1 MTKQQLRAL
10 LIPLIL
16 FTVLLGSVLL
26 YREFSKR
33 YRPETPGEA
42 QESDASGQSV
52 PSGAGIPEAGAKD
65 AAAETKDPEAL
76 SGGEK
81 TAGDAPDFTALDENG
96 ETVSLSS
103 FFGEPIVVNF
113 WATWCPP
120 CASELPHFDKA
131 AAEYEGRV
139 RFLMVDLTDGLR
151 DTVDGAK
158 AYVAEKGYTFPLY
171 FDTESS
177 GAIAYAVYS
186 IPLTV
191 FIDADGN
198 VRASRI
204 GAMDEAMLYGY
215 IEELIAGA
223 ETP

>member
-1 MTKQQLRAL
+1 MVKRQLRSL
-10 LIPLIL
+10 LVPLLL
-16 FTVLLGSVLL
+16 FAVLLGGVLL
-26 YREFSKR
+26 YNGLSKQFA
-33 YRPETPGEA
+33 PAAAEPSAGGKTDGSA
-42 QESDASGQSV
+42 QSV
-52 PSGAGIPEAGAKD
+52 PFDPKVPSAGAD
-65 AAAETKDPEAL
+65 AAGL
-76 SGGEK
+76 SDDEEEEKK
-81 TAGDAPDFTALDENG
+81 TADAPDFTMLDMNG

-131 AAEYEGRV
+131 AAEYEGKV
-139 RFLMVDLTDGLR
+139 RFLMVNLTDGRR
-151 DTVDGAK
+151 DTVESAK
-158 AYVAEKGYTFPLY
+158 AYVEERGYTFPLY

-198 VRASRI
+198 IQASRV
-204 GAMDEAMLYGY
+204 GAMNEEMLYDY
-215 IEELIAGA
+215 LEELTAG
-223 ETP
+223 TPTP

>member
-1 MTKQQLRAL
+1 MKKTVILIIL
-10 LIPLIL
+10 LVVVLGAAGVIYGSLAGKFAPDEPISGAHGTTPAVKTTAD
-16 FTVLLGSVLL
+16 FTVTDGNGNEVKL
-26 YREFSKR
+26 
-33 YRPETPGEA
+33 
-42 QESDASGQSV
+42 SD
-52 PSGAGIPEAGAKD
+52 
-65 AAAETKDPEAL
+65 
-76 SGGEK
+76 
-81 TAGDAPDFTALDENG
+81 N
-96 ETVSLSS
+96 
-103 FFGEPIVVNF
+103 FGKPIVVNF

-139 RFLMVDLTDGLR
+139 RFLMVDLTDGRR
-151 DTVDGAK
+151 DTVEGAK
-158 AYVAEKGYTFPLY
+158 AYVAEKGYAFPLY

-204 GAMDEAMLYGY
+204 GAMDETMLYGY
-215 IEELIAGA
+215 IEELLAGA
-223 ETP
+223 ENP